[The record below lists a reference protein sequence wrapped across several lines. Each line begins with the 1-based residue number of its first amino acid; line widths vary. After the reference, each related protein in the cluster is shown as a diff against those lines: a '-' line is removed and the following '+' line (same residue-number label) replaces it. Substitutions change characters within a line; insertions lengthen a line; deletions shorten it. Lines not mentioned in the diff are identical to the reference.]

1 MLKFKILIYKKKY
14 LIISIFLCSYL
25 KPNYSTYTRQR
36 PRQNNATLNQRVP
49 ISSQII

>member
-1 MLKFKILIYKKKY
+1 MLKIVNINLQKKIFNTFNFFML
-14 LIISIFLCSYL
+14 LL